1 MTVMKARRCKNAPF
15 WHHWKGGGGGGRGGP
30 DVPFILSKIVTS
42 HVRFSPLSSQVY
54 VPPREEFTRRGALV
68 PFLLSLPLKSSKRVT
83 VTASRVT
90 CHTLRHT
97 HSRARSS
104 LVLHLRGKERL
115 LAAVYFNGKPPFAKQ
130 IAVVYRATWPMIACD
145 QASAVRVWPRL

>member
-1 MTVMKARRCKNAPF
+1 ME
-15 WHHWKGGGGGGRGGP
+15 GGGGGGKGGP

-42 HVRFSPLSSQVY
+42 HVRFSPLSSQVSS
-54 VPPREEFTRRGALV
+54 PREEFTRRGALV
-68 PFLLSLPLKSSKRVT
+68 PFLPSLPPKSSKRVS

-130 IAVVYRATWPMIACD
+130 IAVVYRAT
-145 QASAVRVWPRL
+145 